1 MLCNLKFDIIF
12 MFFKRI
18 FFITLT
24 AIALILFV
32 QSAGVVLAQQDGSD
46 ASAEMGKQL
55 QAAAGAQGA
64 ALGTPVD
71 PRVTIVFI
79 IRVLLSLTTLVL
91 IGLNIYAGFQWM
103 TAGGN
108 EEQVTGAK
116 TTIRNATIGL
126 IIVLSAYSITI
137 FAANLARGYSTG
149 GGGRSP
155 VQNVFGALFK

>member
-1 MLCNLKFDIIF
+1 MG
-12 MFFKRI
+12 
-18 FFITLT
+18 LT
-24 AIALILFV
+24 PPA
-32 QSAGVVLAQQDGSD
+32 SAQESD
-46 ASAEMGKQL
+46 ASAEMGRQL
-55 QAAAGAQGA
+55 QAAAGQNGA
-64 ALGTPVD
+64 ALGAPVD
-71 PRVTIVFI
+71 PRVTVVLI

-91 IGLNIYAGFQWM
+91 IGLNIYAGVQWM

-149 GGGRSP
+149 GGARTP
-155 VQNVFGALFK
+155 VQNFFGGLFKQGR